1 MPKELVIEKVQFIL
15 NVDDAVVFD
24 LKDREEYW
32 VITKENLRIK
42 DDGILCGILENG
54 NLVKHELLT
63 YGMIDRV
70 ITHFDF
76 MYEVLGV

>member
-15 NVDDAVVFD
+15 SVDDAVVFD

-63 YGMIDRV
+63 YDMIDRV